1 MAAIFF
7 TLMKHKYL
15 LLFLFTLI
23 FQSAYKAQSFS
34 NQKKGMLSSS
44 QFSDLKAFLVSK
56 NLQIKATIFI
66 KYDFNKESCWNRLD
80 EQGNEKIEIIKM
92 SFQKHISDF
101 NAQHK
106 DAIAYNFREPGNRI
120 NKLKLW
126 DNTIIIDDLY
136 FLKNLLFKKK
146 RECGTSVI
154 ILNDGSYLLYFG
166 DPHFELLDKVY
177 QNQ

>member
-1 MAAIFF
+1 
-7 TLMKHKYL
+7 
-15 LLFLFTLI
+15 
-23 FQSAYKAQSFS
+23 
-34 NQKKGMLSSS
+34 
-44 QFSDLKAFLVSK
+44 
-56 NLQIKATIFI
+56 
-66 KYDFNKESCWNRLD
+66 
-80 EQGNEKIEIIKM
+80 M

-126 DNTIIIDDLY
+126 DSTIIIDDLY